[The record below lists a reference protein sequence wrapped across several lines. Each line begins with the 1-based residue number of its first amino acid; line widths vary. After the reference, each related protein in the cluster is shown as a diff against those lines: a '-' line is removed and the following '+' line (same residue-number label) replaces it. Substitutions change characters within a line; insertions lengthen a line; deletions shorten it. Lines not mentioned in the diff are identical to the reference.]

1 MNCKVCQNSKASSHS
16 YYGAT
21 SICPS
26 CRGFFMRSVQSQI
39 YQTFQDCPLNS
50 GCVIESKS
58 RKSCKSCRFQKCL
71 SAGMKINYVMTFEE
85 KRQMLISVKTKL
97 HKPLELTFQ
106 EANKQEALTIWNKFR
121 FIGSSGI
128 YECYVNNIQ
137 HALRHFDLQH
147 SRTYYDNNQN
157 EQFDDYLDFE
167 LMRRFVVD
175 FFISNGQGS
184 VDANKLFKHNFYR
197 MKTLYHAV
205 FCFGVSRYILHLK
218 MTQIVYL
225 DFFLFSEQLL
235 H

>member
-85 KRQMLISVKTKL
+85 KRQMLISAKTKL

-106 EANKQEALTIWNKFR
+106 EANKQEALTIWNKFQYV
-121 FIGSSGI
+121 GSSGI

-137 HALRHFDLQH
+137 HAFRHFDLQH
-147 SRTYYDNNQN
+147 IRSYFDHFDNNEN

-167 LMRRFVVD
+167 IMRRFVVD
-175 FFISNGQGS
+175 FFKTKGQSS
-184 VDANKLFKHNFYR
+184 VDANKLFKHNFNR
-197 MKTLYHAV
+197 MKTLHYAV
-205 FCFGVSRYILHLK
+205 FCFGVSRSMYYCTILL
-218 MTQIVYL
+218 
-225 DFFLFSEQLL
+225 
-235 H
+235 